1 MLSEQ
6 VVFSNDFDDLLW
18 MSFMSD
24 GGTLAGVSGNLQN
37 S

>member
-6 VVFSNDFDDLLW
+6 IVFFDGFNDLLW
-18 MSFMSD
+18 MSLVSD
-24 GGTLAGVSGNLQN
+24 GGTLAGVSGNLQG